1 MQNLNDIKKEIDY
14 VDNVRSFLRI
24 YEEIAVIKM
33 KKIRESV
40 VNTRKFAEEMYPIFI
55 SVKGIYK
62 KEVSKHTDDPNY
74 IYSTVEKTGNAL
86 AVIVTPNERLV
97 GDVGEKV
104 FENYK
109 NSSIYKNPHSLLI
122 IGRTG
127 KKIALAFGLGN
138 KHKYFDFP
146 DKTNPTSYEAILDTI
161 IRFQQV
167 QAFYPKFLSFI
178 EQITVEDGLSGEMEE
193 KYRKDDDSVKAHYI
207 VEPSVESVLNF
218 FEVEI
223 FSTIF
228 KQKLYECELAKY
240 GSRINAMESAI
251 ASTETRLKRL
261 KAERFIFL
269 KRMDNKLQLERLSGV
284 ALWRK
289 RL

>member
-24 YEEIAVIKM
+24 YEEIAVMKM

-40 VNTRKFAEEMYPIFI
+40 TATRAFADDLYPIFI
-55 SVKGIYK
+55 SVKELYK
-62 KEVSKHTDDPNY
+62 HEVSKHAIDSEY
-74 IYSTVEKTGNAL
+74 VYSTVNKTGKDL

-97 GDVGEKV
+97 GDVGENV
-104 FENYK
+104 FNNYK
-109 NSSIYKNPHSLLI
+109 NSSVYSKPHSLI
-122 IGRTG
+122 VIGRSG
-127 KKIALAFGLGN
+127 KKIASSFGLEG
-138 KHKYFDFP
+138 KYKYFDFP
-146 DKTNPTSYEAILDTI
+146 EKTNQENYELLLDTI
-161 IRFQQV
+161 IRYQYVQV
-167 QAFYPKFLSFI
+167 FYPKFLSFI
-178 EQITVEDGLSGEMEE
+178 EQVTVEDGLSGEAEE
-193 KYRKDDDSVKAHYI
+193 KYQSSNEVVKTNYI

-240 GSRINAMESAI
+240 GSRISAMESAI
-251 ASTETRLKRL
+251 ASSETRLKRL

-269 KRMDNKLQLERLSGV
+269 KRLDNKLQQERLSGV